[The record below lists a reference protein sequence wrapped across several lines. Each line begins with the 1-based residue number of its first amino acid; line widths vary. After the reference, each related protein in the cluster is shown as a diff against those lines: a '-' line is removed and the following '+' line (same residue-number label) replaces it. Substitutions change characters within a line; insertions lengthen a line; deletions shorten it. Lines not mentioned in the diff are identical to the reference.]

1 MCMHATR
8 RKDKLLVHCSVQQTH
23 INENVSACLTSV
35 KIAFLNLNVSNIT
48 CSPGSKQPILWAQ
61 QLGHSCSALQINH
74 QALGIFVQ

>member
-1 MCMHATR
+1 
-8 RKDKLLVHCSVQQTH
+8 
-23 INENVSACLTSV
+23 VSACLTSV